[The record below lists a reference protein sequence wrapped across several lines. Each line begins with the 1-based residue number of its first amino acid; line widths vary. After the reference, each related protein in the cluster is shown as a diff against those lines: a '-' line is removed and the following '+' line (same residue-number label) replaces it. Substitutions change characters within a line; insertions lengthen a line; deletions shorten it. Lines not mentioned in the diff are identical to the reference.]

1 MAGGVKHRILAEIRD
16 DEVVELAKDLVRIP
30 SYTTEETPVA
40 EFLHGFLTRNGLD
53 SRLQEVDPGRFQTI
67 GRLPGSGGGN
77 SLMLN
82 GHIDIDPI
90 PGGWVRDP
98 WTPAI
103 EGDRFYGA
111 GIFNMKGGVTA
122 MVMAAVAAR
131 RAGVRLRG
139 DVHLACVVG
148 ELQGGVGTVALLKS
162 GLRSDYAIVP
172 EPYTTQ
178 NIITK
183 HTGVVELVVHV
194 IGRTA
199 HISRKHEGINAISK
213 MTGVIHVL
221 EQVRFRGEPDADLPG
236 LPLLNVGS
244 IMGGRGRAW
253 EIRGPNMVPDF
264 CSVIVDVRFPQ
275 SMTPESILADIR
287 AALDALAAEDKD
299 LRYEIECPIKPE
311 RRAMRETMMPLSVPT
326 DHPLVQTVRA
336 NVKAIRGVEPTVGA
350 VVPFSYAGNDTSHLY
365 AAGIPCCL
373 YGPGGGFTEGS
384 ADRWTSVEQ
393 IVTCA
398 RVFAATIA
406 DLCA

>member
-139 DVHLACVVG
+139 DVHLAC
-148 ELQGGVGTVALLKS
+148 
-162 GLRSDYAIVP
+162 
-172 EPYTTQ
+172 
-178 NIITK
+178 
-183 HTGVVELVVHV
+183 
-194 IGRTA
+194 
-199 HISRKHEGINAISK
+199 
-213 MTGVIHVL
+213 
-221 EQVRFRGEPDADLPG
+221 
-236 LPLLNVGS
+236 
-244 IMGGRGRAW
+244 
-253 EIRGPNMVPDF
+253 
-264 CSVIVDVRFPQ
+264 
-275 SMTPESILADIR
+275 
-287 AALDALAAEDKD
+287 
-299 LRYEIECPIKPE
+299 
-311 RRAMRETMMPLSVPT
+311 
-326 DHPLVQTVRA
+326 
-336 NVKAIRGVEPTVGA
+336 
-350 VVPFSYAGNDTSHLY
+350 
-365 AAGIPCCL
+365 
-373 YGPGGGFTEGS
+373 
-384 ADRWTSVEQ
+384 
-393 IVTCA
+393 
-398 RVFAATIA
+398 
-406 DLCA
+406 